1 MILLNS
7 SGPRRL
13 PCETPEVTW
22 AHCEAA
28 PSAPTR
34 TLDPPTQV
42 VFEPEL
48 DQGYSGSHQPKSH
61 LGHIPFIRAKNGSQA
76 GIFSCFHVLSI
87 VLTYK
92 PNSLFHFCQP
102 VLA

>member
-13 PCETPEVTW
+13 PCETPEVTG

-28 PSAPTR
+28 LSAPTR

-48 DQGYSGSHQPKSH
+48 DQG
-61 LGHIPFIRAKNGSQA
+61 
-76 GIFSCFHVLSI
+76 
-87 VLTYK
+87 
-92 PNSLFHFCQP
+92 
-102 VLA
+102 